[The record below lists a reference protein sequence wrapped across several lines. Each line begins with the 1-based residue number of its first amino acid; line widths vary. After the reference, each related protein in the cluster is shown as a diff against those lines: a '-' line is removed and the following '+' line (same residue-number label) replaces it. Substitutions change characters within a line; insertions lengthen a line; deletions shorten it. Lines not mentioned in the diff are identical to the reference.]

1 MVQLAL
7 ALPNDFSI
15 VTLADRPFTALGAL
29 FDGSG
34 QGNARIPFKAR
45 TTAERNVLAARID
58 AAVTQADRAVL
69 LVAHGASCFATAW
82 WARLSPASYVSR
94 VAGALFFE
102 PIEGDERNVD
112 SLLDTFA
119 SPRSTLPFPSIV
131 LGGEAVSKDLRP
143 QIRAL
148 ARSWGS
154 KVVIGGHVEIDSP
167 LSRTRRAIE
176 RFTSAMVEREM
187 RVADALLGP
196 RAFPFRAR

>member
-1 MVQLAL
+1 MGQLAL

-15 VTLADRPFTALGAL
+15 VAIADRSLAGLGAL
-29 FDGSG
+29 FDGAG
-34 QGNARIPFKAR
+34 AHIPFKAR
-45 TTAERNVLAARID
+45 TPAERNVLAARLD

-102 PIEGDERNVD
+102 PIEGDQRSVD
-112 SLLDTFA
+112 GLLDTFA
-119 SPRSTLPFPSIV
+119 SPRSALPFPSIV
-131 LGGEAVSKDLRP
+131 LGGETAPKDLRP

-148 ARSWGS
+148 AQGWGS
-154 KVVIGGHVEIDSP
+154 RVVVGGHVEIDSP
-167 LSRTRRAIE
+167 ISRTRRAIE
-176 RFTSAMVEREM
+176 RFTAAMVERDM

-196 RAFPFRAR
+196 PAFPFRMR